1 MTRNQTAF
9 LGAALL
15 ACGAVSAR
23 AATIQ
28 VSTTI
33 RVTSGTFDGQNNTY
47 VSNGLGDGSQDEG
60 QSPIFRCEN
69 GATIQNV
76 IIGAP
81 AADGIHFYNG
91 CTLRNVRWTDVGED
105 ASTVKGA
112 GNVTIDG
119 GFANV
124 AADKVMQVN
133 AATRYIIRNFSAN
146 DFGTFLR
153 QNGGTGF
160 TITVCAENITLS
172 NGDRGFRTDSSTS
185 QFYWRNINWGNI
197 SDASDR
203 FTTPNTSQ
211 VHGWDSGIC
220 GGGSPPPPPP
230 PPPPSGSFSLVN
242 VNSNKCLDVNGR
254 STADGALVIQWPCT
268 GATNQ
273 RWTTEDAGSG
283 WVRLRAAHSNKCMG
297 VAGSSTTDGA
307 LLEQRTCGSGTNQ
320 QFQLVD
326 QGGGQLR
333 ITPRHSGKAVDVIN
347 CSTADA
353 AQVRQWTWL
362 NNNCQRFRRQ

>member
-1 MTRNQTAF
+1 MSRNPFAF
-9 LGAALL
+9 LLAALVLL
-15 ACGAVSAR
+15 AGSLAS

-105 ASTVKGA
+105 ASTVKSA

-119 GFANV
+119 GFANI

-133 AATRYIIRNFSAN
+133 AATKYVIRNFSAN

-172 NGDRGFRTDSSTS
+172 NGDRGFRTDSSSS

-197 SDASDR
+197 SDAEDR
-203 FTTPNTSQ
+203 FTVPNQSQ
-211 VHGWDSGIC
+211 VHGWDTSVC
-220 GGGSPPPPPP
+220 GG
-230 PPPPSGSFSLVN
+230 SGGGGGTPTEFTLVN

-254 STADGALVIQWPCT
+254 STADGARVIQWTCN
-268 GATNQ
+268 GQTNQ
-273 RWTTEDAGSG
+273 RWRSEDAGSG
-283 WVRLRAAHSNKCMG
+283 YVRLRAVHSNKCMD
-297 VAGSSTTDGA
+297 VAGVSTADGA
-307 LLEQRTCGSGTNQ
+307 LIQQWTCGSGQNQ
-320 QFQLVD
+320 QFLLQD
-326 QGGGQLR
+326 QGGGQYR
-333 ITPRHSGKAVDVIN
+333 ITPRHSGKAVDVQN
-347 CSTADA
+347 CSTADG

>member
-1 MTRNQTAF
+1 MTRKTT
-9 LGAALL
+9 ALL
-15 ACGAVSAR
+15 AAALVAGAAAAQ

-105 ASTVKGA
+105 ASTVKAA

-119 GFANV
+119 GSANV

-133 AATRYIIRNFSAN
+133 AATKYVIRNFSSN

-153 QNGGTGF
+153 QNGGTSF

-172 NGDRGFRTDSSTS
+172 NGDRGFRTDSTSS
-185 QFYWRNINWGNI
+185 QFYSRNINWGNI
-197 SDASDR
+197 SDASRR
-203 FTTPNTSQ
+203 FTTPSTSQ
-211 VHGWDSGIC
+211 VHAWSDSVCGAGS
-220 GGGSPPPPPP
+220 GGG
-230 PPPPSGSFSLVN
+230 GGGTAFSLVN

-268 GATNQ
+268 GSPNQ
-273 RWTTEDAGSG
+273 RFTTEDAGSG
-283 WVRLRAAHSNKCMG
+283 WVRLRAQHSNKCIG
-297 VAGSSTTDGA
+297 VAGSSTADGA
-307 LLEQRTCGSGTNQ
+307 LIEQRTCGSGTNQ
-320 QFQLVD
+320 QWQLQD

-333 ITPRHSGKAVDVIN
+333 LTPRHSGKAADVIN

>member
-1 MTRNQTAF
+1 MSRRTSAF
-9 LGAALL
+9 LAAVVMAGAAS
-15 ACGAVSAR
+15 AAR

-47 VSNGLGDGSQDEG
+47 VSNGLGDGSQEEG

-76 IIGAP
+76 IIAAP

-105 ASTVKGA
+105 ASTVKSA

-133 AATRYIIRNFSAN
+133 AATRYVIRNFSAN

-203 FTTPNTSQ
+203 FTTPNASQ
-211 VHGWDSGIC
+211 VHGWDTAVCGGSGGG
-220 GGGSPPPPPP
+220 GGGS
-230 PPPPSGSFSLVN
+230 SFTLVN

-254 STADGALVIQWPCT
+254 STADGAPVIQWTCN
-268 GATNQ
+268 GGTNQ
-273 RWTTEDAGSG
+273 RWTAEDAGSG
-283 WVRLRAAHSNKCMG
+283 WVRLRAAHSSKCME
-297 VAGSSTTDGA
+297 VAGSSTADGA
-307 LLEQRTCGSGTNQ
+307 LLQQRTCGSGNNQ
-320 QFQLVD
+320 QFQLQD

-333 ITPRHSGKAVDVIN
+333 LTPRHSGKAVDVIN
-347 CSTADA
+347 CSTADG

>member
-1 MTRNQTAF
+1 MSMKHTGFLAALAA
-9 LGAALL
+9 LGASVA
-15 ACGAVSAR
+15 S

-91 CTLRNVRWTDVGED
+91 CTLRNVRWTDIGED
-105 ASTVKGA
+105 ASTVKSA
-112 GNVTIDG
+112 GNVLIDG

-133 AATRYIIRNFSAN
+133 AATTYTIRNFSAN

-153 QNGGTGF
+153 QNGGTTF
-160 TITVCAENITLS
+160 TITVCAENITMT
-172 NGDRGFRTDSSTS
+172 NGDRGFRTDSTTS
-185 QFYWRNINWGNI
+185 RFLTRNISFGG
-197 SDASDR
+197 ATP
-203 FTTPNTSQ
+203 FTTPNASQ
-211 VHGWDSGIC
+211 VQPWGPPC
-220 GGGSPPPPPP
+220 TGGSSPPPPPP
-230 PPPPSGSFSLVN
+230 PPPGGSFTLVN

-254 STADGALVIQWPCT
+254 STADGAAIIQWPCT
-268 GATNQ
+268 GGTNQ

-283 WVRLRAAHSNKCMG
+283 WVRLRAQHSGKCMG
-297 VAGSSTTDGA
+297 VAGASTADGA
-307 LLEQRTCGSGTNQ
+307 LMEQRTCGSGTNQ
-320 QFQLVD
+320 QFQLAD
-326 QGGGQLR
+326 QGGGNLR

-353 AQVRQWTWL
+353 ATVRQWTWL